1 MEQHRTP
8 RPQQPRAVPEIIPP
22 GAPADIRSRVWA
34 SADVRTRGRI
44 YVAKLGPLGT
54 AVLFLV
60 VGILAVLA
68 LFVLLGAALVSLAV
82 VGVLTAGAI
91 VSAVWRGRSRRIG

>member
-1 MEQHRTP
+1 
-8 RPQQPRAVPEIIPP
+8 
-22 GAPADIRSRVWA
+22 
-34 SADVRTRGRI
+34 
-44 YVAKLGPLGT
+44 LGPLGS

-82 VGVLTAGAI
+82 VGVLTVGAI

>member
-8 RPQQPRAVPEIIPP
+8 RPEQPPAEPKIIPP
-22 GAPADIRSRVWA
+22 GAPVDVRSRVWA

-44 YVAKLGPLGT
+44 YVVKLGPVGR

-60 VGILAVLA
+60 IGILAMFA
-68 LFVLLGAALVSLAV
+68 LFLLVGAALISLAV
-82 VGVLTAGAI
+82 IGLLTVGAI
-91 VSAVWRGRSRRIG
+91 VSALWRGR

>member
-8 RPQQPRAVPEIIPP
+8 RPEQPRAIIPP
-22 GAPADIRSRVWA
+22 GAPVDIRSRVWA

-44 YVAKLGPLGT
+44 YVAKLGPVGS

-60 VGILAVLA
+60 IGTLAVFAFFL
-68 LFVLLGAALVSLAV
+68 LLGAALISVAV
-82 VGVLTAGAI
+82 IAVLTLGAI
-91 VSAVWRGRSRRIG
+91 VSAV

>member
-1 MEQHRTP
+1 
-8 RPQQPRAVPEIIPP
+8 
-22 GAPADIRSRVWA
+22 
-34 SADVRTRGRI
+34 
-44 YVAKLGPLGT
+44 LGPLGS

-60 VGILAVLA
+60 VGILAVLT

-82 VGVLTAGAI
+82 VGVLTVGAI

>member
-8 RPQQPRAVPEIIPP
+8 RPQKPLAEPEIVPP
-22 GAPADIRSRVWA
+22 AAPVDIRSRVWA
-34 SADVRTRGRI
+34 PADVRTRGRI
-44 YVAKLGPLGT
+44 YVAKLGPVGS

-60 VGILAVLA
+60 IGILAVFA
-68 LFVLLGAALVSLAV
+68 LFLLLGAALISLV
-82 VGVLTAGAI
+82 VIGVLTVGAI

>member
-8 RPQQPRAVPEIIPP
+8 RPEPPRAEPEIIPP
-22 GAPADIRSRVWA
+22 GAPVDIRSRVWA
-34 SADVRTRGRI
+34 SADIRTRGRI
-44 YVAKLGPLGT
+44 YVAKLGPLGS

-82 VGVLTAGAI
+82 VGVLTVGAI
-91 VSAVWRGRSRRIG
+91 VSAVWHGRSRRIG

>member
-1 MEQHRTP
+1 M
-8 RPQQPRAVPEIIPP
+8 
-22 GAPADIRSRVWA
+22 
-34 SADVRTRGRI
+34 
-44 YVAKLGPLGT
+44 VAKLGPLGS

-82 VGVLTAGAI
+82 VGVLTVGAI